1 MRDDEIEELEIP
13 QDDAASFLDRLDSDL
28 DDFGAREHPPAG
40 PPLSRR
46 EIDDLVD
53 HVLDEEVA
61 RLTGQPPGQPPKKTM

>member
-13 QDDAASFLDRLDSDL
+13 PEDSAAFLDRLDSDL
-28 DDFGAREHPPAG
+28 DDLGAGEHPPTG

-53 HVLDEEVA
+53 RVLDEEVA
-61 RLTGQPPGQPPKKTM
+61 RLNGPREKRS